1 MSERCSE
8 GERHSHIELRTF
20 GHATLVVCEDG
31 EPLIAT
37 DPWLLGSVYW
47 RSWWLEQYPS
57 RQDMDL
63 IANARYVY
71 VTHSHPDHF
80 HPPTLRRLGDPK
92 TLHPAFPHY
101 PVPRYLHSIG
111 IPAEILSPL
120 RWYRLTENVSIMSI
134 LSFLD
139 DSILVIDTPDAIVL
153 DVNDANPSKQLL
165 TALRQHLPVKDKV
178 IVLKS
183 YSPASSAVAT
193 YRNGVR
199 APIKDKQAYVHRA
212 EGIAAALGATHYVP
226 FASHAFFSRNDSRWA
241 NEHKVTYEDLQ
252 KYWSQRSIELCPPF
266 CQFDLA
272 TGEYARRGSPTPR
285 SLQQENL
292 KKVEM
297 RERAEAEFSLPA
309 DFPERLS
316 GYLSSVPL
324 LPLVFRHGIGFRLTT
339 SGAEWFYSVR
349 KRSVVESVPASA
361 DIVISLADKVLYEA
375 LVNGILTDLGITMLI
390 RVDAR
395 VDVRRAYLAFSL
407 MALRDYGY
415 SRGLRSLVKCAFL
428 YAPYLAPRLR
438 RKEFIRSL
446 QGPPTP
452 MPQFT

>member
-1 MSERCSE
+1 M
-8 GERHSHIELRTF
+8 GERRTDVELRTF
-20 GHATLVVCEDG
+20 GHATLVISEDS

-37 DPWLLGSVYW
+37 DPWLFGSVYW
-47 RSWWLEQYPS
+47 RSWWLEQYPTT
-57 RQDMDL
+57 QDLDL
-63 IANARYVY
+63 IASAHYVY
-71 VTHSHPDHF
+71 ITHSHPDHF
-80 HPPTLRRLGDPK
+80 HPPTLRRLGHPK

-101 PVPRYLHSIG
+101 PVPDFLRSKD

-120 RWYRLTENVSIMSI
+120 RWYRLSENVSIMSI

-139 DSILVIDTPDAIVL
+139 DSILVIDTPDTLVL
-153 DVNDANPSKQLL
+153 NINDANPSKHLL
-165 TALRQHLPVKDKV
+165 AALREHLPTKDKV

-193 YRNGVR
+193 YRNGAH
-199 APIKDKQAYVHRA
+199 APLKDKQAYVRRA

-252 KYWSQRSIELCPPF
+252 KYWSQQSIELCPPF
-266 CQFDLA
+266 CHIDLT
-272 TGEYARRGSPTPR
+272 TGEYVRMGTPTPS
-285 SLQQENL
+285 SLEQEHL
-292 KKVEM
+292 KKVEL
-297 RERAEAEFSLPA
+297 RERVEAEFSLPV

-316 GYLSSVPL
+316 AYLSSVPF

-339 SGAEWFYSVR
+339 SGREWFYSVR
-349 KRSVVESVPASA
+349 KRSVVENMPASA

-375 LVNGILTDLGITMLI
+375 LINGILTDLGITMLI
-390 RVDAR
+390 RIDAR

-415 SRGLRSLVKCAFL
+415 SHGLRSLVKCALL
-428 YAPYLAPRLR
+428 YAPYLFPRLR
-438 RKEFIRSL
+438 RKDFIRGL
-446 QGPPTP
+446 QGSASPL
-452 MPQFT
+452 PQFT